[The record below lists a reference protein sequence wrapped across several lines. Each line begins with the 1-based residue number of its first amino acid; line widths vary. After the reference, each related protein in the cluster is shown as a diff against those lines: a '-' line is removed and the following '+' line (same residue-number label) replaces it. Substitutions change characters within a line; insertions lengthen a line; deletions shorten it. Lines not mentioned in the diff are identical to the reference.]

1 MDQPQSYP
9 IIFKELQVSSYAQL
23 IEVLN
28 FNFSRI
34 ANSPLFRGKIGHTGD
49 DGVPG
54 VSGIRGNRLMF
65 VNIDTWNSVF
75 EDSKTIKDFIDTD
88 ATVELLNSCM
98 NPDDESGRYEKLKIV
113 LGLQN
118 QFTPDDVNI
127 LLEFDWV
134 IMPNGGCY
142 ILQNNYNA
150 KGDIESQYWVFSKL
164 TLMTSDNETLQQTIE
179 DMIAAAL
186 RNMTIGTMKLYTIAF
201 HVAQDLDDPE
211 VTAGNNGNPKTGAI
225 DIVVDNDECH
235 TNATASTSSTQAI
248 NALTDDKERTGGR
261 WPLTVFG
268 SANDWYRTMQ
278 NTLPAKNSD
287 NVRRTEFTPSQSTAP
302 SGTFFQDND
311 YTGIL
316 LGKRPIP
323 IYDESGKVIGYQTN
337 NFHDFANIVRTPD
350 GLLFMPKFSRWQNES
365 TKYFDE
371 YMSKVYLSTRVF
383 AGQKIN
389 PETKS
394 DASTSDYRYTQD
406 AATIK
411 RLQSYV
417 YANDL
422 MFAGYQEIPDLT
434 DDVSKNPV
442 AAMIEFMRLFRF
454 YEYVD
459 AKGKTVIKP
468 AVIFGDEVELVMP
481 NRMAK
486 GILMTKDRRVQLAGF
501 DGDNVADIR
510 HVHRIPGVVAYEPLV
525 NLSMQTITNTVG
537 SDATVYTVIVLPS
550 IRMKLEEQLDI
561 HVLVESLTYCMGSAG
576 LKTAELLQETAWAVM
591 NDSNDMSDL
600 QFINIDTDRYA
611 SESIVTQSIEAN
623 SSFASYD
630 AFAKKAVRTLHSY
643 IIDNFT
649 PYYESSTG
657 STLPARLVIR
667 QHFTLKGQ
675 VNVSGVAVG
684 SPKVTALPMLTD
696 IGIDRH
702 DIDPIVVYVLKIL
715 AQNSFN
721 VANIA
726 LKVNNV
732 AMSVPA
738 AVQVDSTNNE
748 VQIVATYETSP
759 GSGKSYYDTINKTVI
774 VTEPT
779 QDYTLVFNR
788 STFRLIVDTT
798 PSTATVQLNGSTIAS
813 KYIDVPSESNV
824 TWSVQVARN
833 AQTLYTPQSG
843 TVKVLKKEQHL
854 NVELDPFVRYT
865 ITPGPTDATV
875 KFTVSGTDYN
885 DWAKIDAKSAYVPKG
900 SNIAWTVSKSGYG
913 TASGTITNIQTD
925 LTETKQLTPYVT
937 LTIVPTPSNA
947 TVQID
952 GQTRKTITVLAGTTV
967 SWSVNATG
975 YVGKTGSTKVDSN
988 MTLPVDITDTELEYQ
1003 VQVIPTPADATVTL
1017 NGRTYPNNTITVTYG
1032 SYVDWVVSK
1041 DHYVTKSGR
1050 LENIT
1055 SNYTGDNAIKVTL
1068 ELVKH
1073 AITFDLNP
1081 SNAKV
1086 KIDGETTGHA
1096 DGYTVQLPYGSRHS
1110 YAVSAPLYDTK
1121 TGNFTVTGNETIA
1134 VALDKT
1140 VCKVTVNLSPS
1151 NAQLVATGYGTFTNG
1166 QVITMYAGDSFD
1178 WTCSAE
1184 GFDTKTGYYTA
1195 PDAYTS
1201 ELPVTLGGTKVG
1213 VTFDLFP
1220 RNATITIPGAGTY
1233 RNGETAQLIANTNYN
1248 WTCSATNY
1256 YSASE
1261 TSDGASVSSTGQIKV
1276 GLSAMTW
1283 KVILIQDYSTITIE
1297 TYPVNGTVV
1306 TINGQQYQHGN
1317 KLTAKKGSTLTWSA
1331 TCDGYDP
1338 ISGRTFSVP
1347 TTDTS
1352 TLTADMRTGGG
1363 STTRTVIVDTHTNN
1377 GNLDVTV
1384 TIGGQTYKDG
1394 ASISTTKGTQLSWS
1408 ASATNYY
1415 TKTGTYT
1422 VPDTAGPFTLTIP
1435 ALEQSVTSSFAF
1447 NIVDE
1452 NNQPLVA
1459 NLVVNGQT
1467 YTGQSTYTPTLT
1479 IGSTAQYRAYKAT
1492 SGTTPDSTWNP
1503 YPTDGSTASV
1513 VIVDGGS
1520 VTIKLT
1526 RVKKTVTFN
1535 IISSVTKQPVVA
1547 TLNVNG
1553 SDNTGKSTYTFNMIL
1568 GSTLTWY
1575 ASNGDDWNR
1584 NPESGTSSYTVK
1596 ESNNVITVELEPKG
1610 GIGVWVIGGTD
1621 ANFAFIVQ

>member
-150 KGDIESQYWVFSKL
+150 NGDIESQYWVFSKL
-164 TLMTSDNETLQQTIE
+164 TLMTSDNDTLQQTIE

-287 NVRRTEFTPSQSTAP
+287 NIRRTEFTPSQSTAP

-323 IYDESGKVIGYQTN
+323 IYDESGKVIGHQTN

-422 MFAGYQEIPDLT
+422 MFAGYQEVPDL
-434 DDVSKNPV
+434 DGDVSKNPV

-459 AKGKTVIKP
+459 AEGKTVIKP

-576 LKTAELLQETAWAVM
+576 LKTAELLQETSWAVM
-591 NDSNDMSDL
+591 NDSNDMSNL

-630 AFAKKAVRTLHSY
+630 AFAKKAIRTLHSY

-715 AQNSFN
+715 AQNGFN

-732 AMSVPA
+732 AMSMPA

-798 PSTATVQLNGSTIAS
+798 PSTATVQLNGSTVAS

-824 TWSVQVARN
+824 TWSVQVARD

-843 TVKVLKKEQHL
+843 TVKVIEKEQHL
-854 NVELDPFVRYT
+854 NVALEPFVRYT
-865 ITPGPTDATV
+865 INPMPNDATV
-875 KFTVSGTDYN
+875 KFTVSGTSYN
-885 DWAKIDAKSAYVPKG
+885 DWARIDAKSAYVPKG

-975 YVGKTGSTKVDSN
+975 YAGKTGSTKVDSD
-988 MTLPVDITDTELEYQ
+988 MTLPVDITDTELEYT
-1003 VQVIPTPADATVTL
+1003 VKIKPTPADATVTL

-1041 DHYVTKSGR
+1041 TNYKSKSGR
-1050 LENIT
+1050 IENIT
-1055 SNYTGDNAIKVTL
+1055 ENKTL
-1068 ELVKH
+1068 NVSLGLVEH
-1073 AITFDLNP
+1073 EITFNISP
-1081 SNAKV
+1081 STALV
-1086 KIDGETTGHA
+1086 YIDGESTGHSN
-1096 DGYTVQLPYGSRHS
+1096 GYKQSFEHGSRHT
-1110 YAVSAPLYDTK
+1110 YRVAANGYDTK
-1121 TGNFTVTGNETIA
+1121 TGNFTVTGPATIE
-1134 VALDKT
+1134 VNLVKT
-1140 VCKVTVNLSPS
+1140 SATVTVSLSPS
-1151 NAQLVATGYGTFTNG
+1151 NATLTVAGKQYSNGDKITGYNL
-1166 QVITMYAGDSFD
+1166 YDSFS
-1178 WTCSAE
+1178 WSCSAD
-1184 GFDTKTGYYTA
+1184 GYDTKTGTKTINTKNDTLSVSLSGTERTVTFNLFPTTA
-1195 PDAYTS
+1195 TIN
-1201 ELPVTLGGTKVG
+1201 VVG
-1213 VTFDLFP
+1213 VGTFKHGES
-1220 RNATITIPGAGTY
+1220 ATLIENQEY
-1233 RNGETAQLIANTNYN
+1233 R

-1261 TSDGASVSSTGQIKV
+1261 VV
-1276 GLSAMTW
+1276 NGLSGSNTGLIKPGSSNMTW
-1283 KVILIQDYSTITIE
+1283 KVILNQDYSTITI
-1297 TYPVNGTVV
+1297 VTVPTSGV
-1306 TINGQQYQHGN
+1306 SVVINGNTYKHN
-1317 KLTAKKGSTLTWSA
+1317 DKLTAKKGSNLTWSA
-1331 TCDGYDP
+1331 TCTGYDP
-1338 ISGRTFSVP
+1338 INNRTFNVP
-1347 TTDTS
+1347 DTDTS
-1352 TLTADMRTGGG
+1352 TLTADMNSGGG
-1363 STTRTVIVDTHTNN
+1363 TTARTVIVDTATNN
-1377 GNLDVTV
+1377 GSLDVSV
-1384 TIGGQTYKDG
+1384 IISGKTYKNGDQF
-1394 ASISTTKGTQLSWS
+1394 STTKGTQLSWS

-1492 SGTTPDSTWNP
+1492 SGTIPDSTWNP
-1503 YPTDGSTASV
+1503 YPADGSTASV
-1513 VIVDGGS
+1513 VIVNDGS

-1526 RVKKTVTFN
+1526 RVRKTVTFN

-1553 SDNTGKSTYTFNMIL
+1553 SDNTGKSTYTFDMVL

-1584 NPESGTSSYTVK
+1584 NPESGTNSYTVK

>member
-75 EDSKTIKDFIDTD
+75 EDSKTIKDFTDTD

-142 ILQNNYNA
+142 ILQNSYNA
-150 KGDIESQYWVFSKL
+150 NGDIESQYWVFSKL
-164 TLMTSDNETLQQTIE
+164 TLMTSDNDTLQQTIE

-211 VTAGNNGNPKTGAI
+211 ITAGNNGNAETGAL

-235 TNATASTSSTQAI
+235 TNATSSTSSTQAI

-278 NTLPAKNSD
+278 NTLPAKNPD
-287 NVRRTEFTPSQSTAP
+287 NVRRTEFTPSQATAP

-323 IYDESGKVIGYQTN
+323 IYDETGKVIGYQTN

-371 YMSKVYLSTRVF
+371 YMAKVYLSTRVF
-383 AGQKIN
+383 EGQKIN
-389 PETKS
+389 PADKADE
-394 DASTSDYRYTQD
+394 STSDYRYTQD

-422 MFAGYQEIPDLT
+422 MFAGYQEVPDL
-434 DDVSKNPV
+434 DGDVLKNPV

-454 YEYVD
+454 YEYEVKD
-459 AKGKTVIKP
+459 PSDDTKTKTVIKP
-468 AVIFGDEVELVMP
+468 AIIFGDEVELVMP

-486 GILMTKDRRVQLAGF
+486 GILMTKNRRVQLAGF

-525 NLSMQTITNTVG
+525 NLAMQTITNTVG

-561 HVLVESLTYCMGSAG
+561 HVLVESLTYCLGSAG
-576 LKTAELLQETAWAVM
+576 LKSAELLQETAWAVM
-591 NDSNDMSDL
+591 NDSNDLDEL
-600 QFINIDTDRYA
+600 QYVPIDTDRYA
-611 SESIVTQSIEAN
+611 SESIVSQSIEAN
-623 SSFASYD
+623 TTFASYD
-630 AFAKKAVRTLHSY
+630 DFAKKAVRTLHSY

-702 DIDPIVVYVLKIL
+702 DIDPIVVYVLRIL

-721 VANIA
+721 VDNIA

-732 AMSVPA
+732 VMSVPA
-738 AVQVDSTNNE
+738 AVQVDSKNNE
-748 VQIVATYETSP
+748 VKIVAIYETTP
-759 GSGKSYYDTINKTVI
+759 GSGKSYYDTIDKTVI

-779 QDYTLVFNR
+779 QDFTLVFVR

-798 PSTATVQLNGSTIAS
+798 PSTAIVQLNGSTVAS

-824 TWSVQVARN
+824 TWSIQVARD
-833 AQTLYTPQSG
+833 ATTLYTPKSG
-843 TVKVLKKEQHL
+843 TVQVLEKEQHL
-854 NVELDPFVRYT
+854 AVELEEFVRYT
-865 ITPGPTDATV
+865 ITPVPVDATV

-885 DWAKIDAKSAYVPKG
+885 DWARIENNSAYVSKG
-900 SNIAWTVSKSGYG
+900 SNIKWEVSKSGYG
-913 TASGTITNIQTD
+913 TASGTITNIQAD

-937 LTIVPTPSNA
+937 LTIVPKPSNA

-952 GQTRKTITVLAGTTV
+952 GQTRKAITVLAGTTV
-967 SWSVNATG
+967 SWSVNAIG
-975 YVGKTGSTKVDSN
+975 YVGKTGSTKVDSD
-988 MTLPVDITDTELEYQ
+988 MSLEVDITDTELEYT
-1003 VQVIPTPADATVTL
+1003 VKINPTPADATVTL

-1041 DHYVTKSGR
+1041 DHYVTQSER
-1050 LENIT
+1050 IENIT
-1055 SNYTGDNAIKVTL
+1055 SNKEIDVTL
-1068 ELVKH
+1068 KLVEH
-1073 AITFDLNP
+1073 TITFNLSP
-1081 SNAKV
+1081 SNALV
-1086 KIDGETTGHA
+1086 YIDGESTGHA
-1096 DGYTVQLPYGSRHS
+1096 NGYKVQLPYGSRHT
-1110 YAVSAPLYDTK
+1110 YTVSAPYYVSKSNVT
-1121 TGNFTVTGNETIA
+1121 FTVTGDEIIGVT
-1134 VALDKT
+1134 LDRRP
-1140 VCKVTVNLSPS
+1140 CKVTVLLSPETAKL
-1151 NAQLVATGYGTFTNG
+1151 NAGSYGTFTGG
-1166 QVITMYAGDSFD
+1166 QVITMNAGDSFS

-1184 GFDTKTGYYTA
+1184 GFDSKTGTYTA
-1195 PDAYTS
+1195 PDNDKD
-1201 ELPVTLGGTKVG
+1201 TLTVNLAGSTVN

-1220 RNATITIPGAGTY
+1220 TNATIVIPNVGTF
-1233 RNGETAQLIANTNYN
+1233 RNGETASLIANTNYN

-1256 YSASE
+1256 RTATEVQPGLSGSN
-1261 TSDGASVSSTGQIKV
+1261 TGQIKV
-1276 GLSAMTW
+1276 GLTNMNW
-1283 KVILIQDYSTITIE
+1283 KVILDQAYSTITIE
-1297 TYPVNGTVV
+1297 TIPTSGTVV
-1306 TINGQQYQHGN
+1306 TINGQQYQHGD
-1317 KLTAKKGSTLTWSA
+1317 KLTATKGSTLTWSA
-1331 TCDGYDP
+1331 TCNGYDP
-1338 ISGRTFSVP
+1338 ISGRTFTVP
-1347 TTDTS
+1347 ESNNS
-1352 TLTADMRTGGG
+1352 TLTADMNSGGG
-1363 STTRTVIVDTHTNN
+1363 ATARTVVIDTQTNN
-1377 GNLDVTV
+1377 SGVDVTV
-1384 TIGGQTYKDG
+1384 TIGSQTYKHGDK
-1394 ASISTTKGTQLSWS
+1394 ITTTKGAQLSWS

-1415 TKTGTYT
+1415 SKDGTYT
-1422 VPDTAGPFTLTIP
+1422 VPTTPNETTLEIP
-1435 ALEQSVTSSFAF
+1435 KLEQATVAFTFNIISSVTK
-1447 NIVDE
+1447 E
-1452 NNQPLVA
+1452 PLVA
-1459 NLVVNGQT
+1459 NLVVNGT
-1467 YTGQSTYTPTLT
+1467 TNTGKSTYAIDLT
-1479 IGSTAQYRAYKAT
+1479 IGSTAQYRAYVAT
-1492 SGTTPDSTWNP
+1492 SGTTPNDDWYT
-1503 YPTDGSTASV
+1503 YPKDGSNAQVVVTA
-1513 VIVDGGS
+1513 GGS
-1520 VTIKLT
+1520 VTI
-1526 RVKKTVTFN
+1526 
-1535 IISSVTKQPVVA
+1535 
-1547 TLNVNG
+1547 
-1553 SDNTGKSTYTFNMIL
+1553 
-1568 GSTLTWY
+1568 
-1575 ASNGDDWNR
+1575 
-1584 NPESGTSSYTVK
+1584 
-1596 ESNNVITVELEPKG
+1596 ELEPKS

-1621 ANFAFIVQ
+1621 ENFAFVVQ

>member
-75 EDSKTIKDFIDTD
+75 EDSKTIKDFTDTD
-88 ATVELLNSCM
+88 ATVKLLNSCM

-150 KGDIESQYWVFSKL
+150 NGDIESQYWLFSKL
-164 TLMTSDNETLQQTIE
+164 TLMTSDNDTLQQTIE

-211 VTAGNNGNPKTGAI
+211 VTAGNNGNPETGAI

-278 NTLPAKNSD
+278 NTLPAKNPD
-287 NVRRTEFTPSQSTAP
+287 NVRRTEFTPSQATAP

-365 TKYFDE
+365 TRYFDE
-371 YMSKVYLSTRVF
+371 YMAKVYLSTRVF

-394 DASTSDYRYTQD
+394 DASTSDYRYTKD
-406 AATIK
+406 EATIK

-434 DDVSKNPV
+434 DNVSNNPI
-442 AAMIEFMRLFRF
+442 AAMIKFMRLFRF
-454 YEYVD
+454 YEYED
-459 AKGKTVIKP
+459 AEGKTVIKP

-481 NRMAK
+481 NRMSK
-486 GILMTKDRRVQLAGF
+486 GILMTKDRRVQLASF

-759 GSGKSYYDTINKTVI
+759 GSGKSYYDTIDKTVI

-798 PSTATVQLNGSTIAS
+798 PSTATVQLNGSTVAS

-824 TWSVQVARN
+824 TWSVQVARD
-833 AQTLYTPQSG
+833 AQILYTPQSG
-843 TVKVLKKEQHL
+843 TVQVLEKEQHL
-854 NVELDPFVRYT
+854 NVELDQFVRYT
-865 ITPGPTDATV
+865 ITPVPTDATV

-885 DWAKIDAKSAYVPKG
+885 DWSRIDAKSAYVPKG

-1121 TGNFTVTGNETIA
+1121 TGNFTVTGNETIV

-1140 VCKVTVNLSPS
+1140 VCKVTVNLSPA

-1184 GFDTKTGYYTA
+1184 GFDTKTGHYTA

-1201 ELPVTLGGTKVG
+1201 ELPVTLGGTEVG

-1248 WTCSATNY
+1248 WTCSAANY
-1256 YSASE
+1256 RTATE
-1261 TSDGASVSSTGQIKV
+1261 VQDGVLPDSDTGQIKV
-1276 GLSAMTW
+1276 GLSPFTW
-1283 KVILIQDYSTITIE
+1283 TVVLDQAYCTITVALTPSAATLKVGSN
-1297 TYPVNGTVV
+1297 TYKNGDKFTANKGATITGVATYTGYYDKEQTLHVPEVNS
-1306 TINGQQYQHGN
+1306 Y
-1317 KLTAKKGSTLTWSA
+1317 TWSF
-1331 TCDGYDP
+1331 TL
-1338 ISGRTFSVP
+1338 STKSRTIEI
-1347 TTDTS
+1347 DTK
-1352 TLTADMRTGGG
+1352 
-1363 STTRTVIVDTHTNN
+1363 TNN
-1377 GNLDVTV
+1377 GNVDVLV
-1384 TIGGQTYKDG
+1384 SINGESNVFRHGGQFTAEVGDV
-1394 ASISTTKGTQLSWS
+1394 ISWS

-1415 TKTGTYT
+1415 SKTGSYT
-1422 VPDTAGPFTLTIP
+1422 VTESTSLQKLVIP
-1435 ALEQSVTSSFAF
+1435 TLEQATSAFTF

-1452 NNQPLVA
+1452 NDAPLVA

-1467 YTGQSTYTPTLT
+1467 YTRQSTYTPTLT

-1503 YPTDGSTASV
+1503 YPADGSTASV
-1513 VIVDGGS
+1513 VITDGGS
-1520 VTIKLT
+1520 ATIKLT
-1526 RVKKTVTFN
+1526 RVRKTVTFN

-1553 SDNTGKSTYTFNMIL
+1553 SDNTGKSTYTFDMVL

>member
-75 EDSKTIKDFIDTD
+75 EDSKTIKDFTDTD
-88 ATVELLNSCM
+88 ATVKLLNSCM

-142 ILQNNYNA
+142 VLQNNYNA
-150 KGDIESQYWVFSKL
+150 NGDIESQYWVFSKL
-164 TLMTSDNETLQQTIE
+164 TLMTSDNDTLQQTIE

-211 VTAGNNGNPKTGAI
+211 VTAGNNGNPETGAI

-278 NTLPAKNSD
+278 NTLPAKNPD
-287 NVRRTEFTPSQSTAP
+287 NVRRTEFTPSQATAP

-371 YMSKVYLSTRVF
+371 YMAKVYLSTRVF

-394 DASTSDYRYTQD
+394 DASTSDYRYTKD
-406 AATIK
+406 EATIK
-411 RLQSYV
+411 QLQSYV

-434 DDVSKNPV
+434 DDVSNNPI
-442 AAMIEFMRLFRF
+442 AAMIKFMRLFRF
-454 YEYVD
+454 YEYED
-459 AKGKTVIKP
+459 AEGKTVIKP

-759 GSGKSYYDTINKTVI
+759 GSGKSYYDTIDKTVI

-824 TWSVQVARN
+824 TWSVQVARD

-843 TVKVLKKEQHL
+843 TVKVIEKEQHL
-854 NVELDPFVRYT
+854 NVALEPFVRYT
-865 ITPGPTDATV
+865 IIPSPNDATV
-875 KFTVSGTDYN
+875 KFTVSGTSYN
-885 DWAKIDAKSAYVPKG
+885 DWARIDAKSAYVPKG

-913 TASGTITNIQTD
+913 TASGTIINIQTD

-952 GQTRKTITVLAGTTV
+952 NQTRKTITVLAGTTV

-1032 SYVDWVVSK
+1032 SYVDWAVSK

-1140 VCKVTVNLSPS
+1140 VCKVTVNLSPA

-1166 QVITMYAGDSFD
+1166 QIITMNAGDSFD

-1184 GFDTKTGYYTA
+1184 GFDTKTGHYTA

-1220 RNATITIPGAGTY
+1220 TNATITIPGAGTY

-1248 WTCSATNY
+1248 WTCSAANY

-1261 TSDGASVSSTGQIKV
+1261 TLNGASGSSIGQIKV
-1276 GLSAMTW
+1276 GLSKLTW
-1283 KVILIQDYSTITIE
+1283 KVILIQDYCTVTVQTIPIS
-1297 TYPVNGTVV
+1297 GTVV
-1306 TINGQQYQHGN
+1306 TINGQQYQHSD
-1317 KLTAKKGSTLTWSA
+1317 KLTPKKGSTLTWSA
-1331 TCDGYDP
+1331 TCDNYDP
-1338 ISGRTFSVP
+1338 LTNQTFKVP
-1347 TTDTS
+1347 S
-1352 TLTADMRTGGG
+1352 ENNAILKVDMSDNDRR
-1363 STTRTVIVDTHTNN
+1363 RTVTIDTHTNN

-1384 TIGGQTYKDG
+1384 TINGQAYKDG
-1394 ASISTTKGTQLSWS
+1394 ASIQTIKGAKLSWS

-1452 NNQPLVA
+1452 NDQPLVA

-1467 YTGQSTYTPTLT
+1467 YTGHSTYTPTLT

-1492 SGTTPDSTWNP
+1492 SGTTPDSTWNS
-1503 YPTDGSTASV
+1503 YPADGSTASV
-1513 VIVDGGS
+1513 VIVNDGS

-1526 RVKKTVTFN
+1526 RVRKTVTFN

-1553 SDNTGKSTYTFNMIL
+1553 SNNTGKSTYTFNMIL
-1568 GSTLTWY
+1568 GSTLTWH

-1584 NPESGTSSYTVK
+1584 NPESGTNSYTVK